1 MVLYNVVCTLKG
13 NMDSSTWDRFDR
25 IACIHYLPYMEERFG
40 TIKSE
45 LDRIGV
51 LNSGKFFWEFT
62 TPNPI
67 YYYIRIPADKSTKD
81 KGITKATKVY
91 TLQYYSL
98 LKKMQHFGYGHVL
111 IFEDDVAFL
120 NDLDRLSAI
129 VKAAPEDYDI
139 LNLDPF
145 RRDGWL
151 GAGKGYW
158 GHYYDLDGNE
168 VKRDWDGGL
177 YLRYN
182 SVVYQTSAMAF
193 SKRGINHILESMDS
207 KFAPIDRYTWE
218 GTDGLNTYCTSGA
231 NNICVQNKTFH
242 TKMTGD
248 GYSSTFDQI
257 YGKGFDLS
265 KYNITWKNP
274 QNGENKEN

>member
-1 MVLYNVVCTLKG
+1 MIEEDKK
-13 NMDSSTWDRFDR
+13 SIWSRFDK
-25 IACIHYLPYMEERFG
+25 IACIHYLPYMNERFS
-40 TIKSE
+40 IIRSE

-51 LNSGKFFWEFT
+51 MNSGKFFWEFT

-67 YYYIRIPADKSTKD
+67 YDYIKIPASKNSHD

-98 LKKMQHFGYGHVL
+98 LKKLQHFGYGHVL

-120 NDLDRLSAI
+120 KDLDRLATI
-129 VKAAPEDYDI
+129 VKSAPEDYDI

-158 GHYYDLDGNE
+158 GHYYDLKGNE
-168 VKRDWDGGL
+168 VKRTWDGDL

-193 SKRGINHILESMDS
+193 SKRGIDHILNRMDEV
-207 KFAPIDRYTWE
+207 FAPMDRYTWE
-218 GTDGLNTYCTSGA
+218 KTDGLNTYCTSGA
-231 NNICVQNKTFH
+231 NNICVQNKSFH
-242 TKMTGD
+242 KKLTGD
-248 GYSSTFDQI
+248 GYASTMEQI
-257 YGKGFDLS
+257 YGKNFDLT
-265 KYNITWKNP
+265 KYNIAWQEP
-274 QNGENKEN
+274 IESIEQKEEQEERQ